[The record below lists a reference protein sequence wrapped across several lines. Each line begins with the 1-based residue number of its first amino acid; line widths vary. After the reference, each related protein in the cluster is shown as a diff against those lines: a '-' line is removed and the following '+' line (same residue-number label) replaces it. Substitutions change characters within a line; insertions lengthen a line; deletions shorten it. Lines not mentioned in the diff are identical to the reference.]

1 MLDGIIGNSGDHI
14 IRVNNLLDRIA
25 VRNDMIIF
33 KVGIAYIEA
42 DDTEDAGGLV
52 FVRCRIILRS
62 DSNIT
67 ACCRHGSIIH
77 SFQLEAE
84 CTLLAPVV
92 EVLRNFQSHGNRLIL
107 HDQLAAVRQYMDSV
121 SINTGLFVITN
132 AQPDLS
138 AVQIVTA
145 GGAFLFQ
152 VVVMT
157 RLNRTPITPVLDQNL
172 TLRICCAGRQTLI
185 VSAIVQDKLHTI
197 ELDVVVQSIDLD
209 KRGRVDST
217 LTIAADG
224 TMGFLIN
231 TVSEAAEKLNRV
243 LQLNGS
249 ILTVNNIDPVGNG
262 NRCAVRNG
270 KFKRMLIIIQLV
282 ADTFCRICLY
292 AGD

>member
-1 MLDGIIGNSGDHI
+1 
-14 IRVNNLLDRIA
+14 
-25 VRNDMIIF
+25 
-33 KVGIAYIEA
+33 
-42 DDTEDAGGLV
+42 
-52 FVRCRIILRS
+52 
-62 DSNIT
+62 
-67 ACCRHGSIIH
+67 
-77 SFQLEAE
+77 
-84 CTLLAPVV
+84 
-92 EVLRNFQSHGNRLIL
+92 
-107 HDQLAAVRQYMDSV
+107 MDSV
-121 SINTGLFVITN
+121 SINTGRFVITN

-157 RLNRTPITPVLDQNL
+157 RLNRTPITPVLDQDL

-185 VSAIVQDKLHTI
+185 VNAIVQDKLHTI

-217 LTIAADG
+217 LTTAADG

-231 TVSEAAEKLNRV
+231 TVNEAEKLNRV